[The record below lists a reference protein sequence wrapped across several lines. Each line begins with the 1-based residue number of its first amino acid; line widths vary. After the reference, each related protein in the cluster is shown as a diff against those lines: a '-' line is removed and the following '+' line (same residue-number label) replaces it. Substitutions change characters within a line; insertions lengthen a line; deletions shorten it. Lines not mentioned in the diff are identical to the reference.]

1 MRAPAEVRFERLQKL
16 IERVYEE
23 AEKGGVIV
31 VEGPRDK
38 ESLRLMGIKGR
49 ILCLQ
54 SSRKNTFGFAE
65 QLFGEKHVIV
75 LTDFDRQGVFLANR
89 LSRILN
95 SQKIHANLM
104 LWRELRGLTRSEL
117 RSIEELPRLY
127 ERLQAEVQFHR
138 PSGPGLRR
146 HS

>member
-1 MRAPAEVRFERLQKL
+1 MRAPAQVRFEKLRKL

-23 AEKGGVIV
+23 AEKGRVIV

-38 ESLRLMGIKGR
+38 ESLRRMGIKGR

-54 SSRKNTFGFAE
+54 SSRKNTFGFVE
-65 QLFGEKHVIV
+65 QLDGESQVVV
-75 LTDFDRQGVFLANR
+75 LTDFDREGVFLAHR
-89 LSRILN
+89 LARVLN

-117 RSIEELPRLY
+117 RSVEELPRLY
-127 ERLQAEVQFHR
+127 ERLQAEVYFHR
-138 PSGPGLRR
+138 PSGPELRR

>member
-1 MRAPAEVRFERLQKL
+1 MRAPAHVRFERLQKL
-16 IERVYEE
+16 IERVSDE
-23 AEKGGVIV
+23 AEKGGIIV
-31 VEGPRDK
+31 VEGLRDK
-38 ESLRLMGIKGR
+38 ESLRQLGIQGR

-54 SSRKNTFGFAE
+54 NSRKNTFGFVE
-65 QLFGEKHVIV
+65 QLDGESHVIV

-89 LSRILN
+89 LTRILI
-95 SQKIHANLM
+95 SQKIRANLM

-127 ERLQAEVQFHR
+127 DRLQAEVYFHR
-138 PSGPGLRR
+138 PSGPELRR

>member
-1 MRAPAEVRFERLQKL
+1 MRAPAHVRFERLQKL
-16 IERVYEE
+16 IERVSDE
-23 AEKGGVIV
+23 AEKGGIIV

-38 ESLRLMGIKGR
+38 ESLRLMGIQGR

-54 SSRKNTFGFAE
+54 SSRKNTFGFVE
-65 QLFGEKHVIV
+65 QLDGESHVIV

-89 LSRILN
+89 LTRILIA
-95 SQKIHANLM
+95 QKIRANLM

-127 ERLQAEVQFHR
+127 ERLQAEVYFHR
-138 PSGPGLRR
+138 PSGPELRR

>member
-16 IERVYEE
+16 IERVHEE

-38 ESLRLMGIKGR
+38 ESLRRMGVEGR

-54 SSRKNTFGFAE
+54 SSRKTTFGFAE
-65 QLFGEKHVIV
+65 QLYGEKHVVV

-89 LSRILN
+89 LARILN
-95 SQKIHANLM
+95 SQKVHANLT

-117 RSIEELPRLY
+117 RSVEELPSLY

-138 PSGPGLRR
+138 PYGPELRR

>member
-1 MRAPAEVRFERLQKL
+1 MRAPAHVRFERLQKL
-16 IERVYEE
+16 IERVSDE
-23 AEKGGVIV
+23 AQKGGIIV
-31 VEGPRDK
+31 VEGLRDK
-38 ESLRLMGIKGR
+38 ESLRQLGIQGR

-54 SSRKNTFGFAE
+54 NSRKNTFGFVE
-65 QLFGEKHVIV
+65 QLDGESHVIV

-89 LSRILN
+89 LTRILN
-95 SQKIHANLM
+95 AQKIRANLM

-127 ERLQAEVQFHR
+127 ERLQAEVYFHR
-138 PSGPGLRR
+138 PSGPELRR